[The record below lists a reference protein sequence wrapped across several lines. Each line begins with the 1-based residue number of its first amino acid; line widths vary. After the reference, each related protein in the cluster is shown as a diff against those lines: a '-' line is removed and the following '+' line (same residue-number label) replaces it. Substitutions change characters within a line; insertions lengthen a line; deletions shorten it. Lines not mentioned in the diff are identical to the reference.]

1 MKENSTQHQTLSQL
15 QSLAIA
21 EGLKIDKRWN
31 KKTILKK
38 LGLAGIKPCLAE
50 LFPALEIE
58 EEITEVVED
67 INTPTIPEA
76 IEVLPVRIT
85 IKNIS
90 INRYEI
96 SGFSIDSKQ
105 TLEIPTEKIKDV
117 KFMKRI
123 NHHIEIKKFKLVK

>member
-117 KFMKRI
+117 NFMKRI
-123 NHHIEIKKFKLVK
+123 NHHIELKKFKLVK

>member
-117 KFMKRI
+117 NFMKRI